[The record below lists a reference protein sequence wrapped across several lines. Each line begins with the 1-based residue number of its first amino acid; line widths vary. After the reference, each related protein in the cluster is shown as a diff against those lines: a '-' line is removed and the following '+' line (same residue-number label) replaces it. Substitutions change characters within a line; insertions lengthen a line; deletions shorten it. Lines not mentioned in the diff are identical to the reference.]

1 VTRNYRSKVF
11 LLAGLLFALTL
22 AGCGTGTSTEDLESS
37 AETLSSAEE
46 HFIQGNELSQAGDF
60 AQAAIEYGQALELD
74 PDNVDVMT
82 NLGVAYYNLGQLDR
96 AIEQYTEAIKIAPND
111 ADIRSN
117 LAAAYVQKHQ
127 MGGESDQLDKALEEY
142 QKAVEL
148 NPSLAQAFFGLGVV
162 HVLLGQNDDAIKAF
176 ERFQELDTGQD
187 PMATSNAEEYLR
199 QLRGQ

>member
-1 VTRNYRSKVF
+1 MLV
-11 LLAGLLFALTL
+11 LT
-22 AGCGTGTSTEDLESS
+22 ACGTGTSSQEPALPGESL
-37 AETLSSAEE
+37 ASAEE
-46 HFIQGNELSQAGDF
+46 HFRKGNELSQAGDF
-60 AQAAIEYGQALELD
+60 AKAAEAYETALEFA
-74 PDNVDVMT
+74 PDDVDAMS
-82 NLGVAYYNLGQLDR
+82 NLGVAYYNLGELDR
-96 AIEQYTEAIKIAPND
+96 AIEQYTKAIERAPND

-127 MGGESDQLDKALEEY
+127 TSGAPDQLDKALAEY

-162 HVLLGQNDDAIKAF
+162 HVLLGQNDAAIEAF